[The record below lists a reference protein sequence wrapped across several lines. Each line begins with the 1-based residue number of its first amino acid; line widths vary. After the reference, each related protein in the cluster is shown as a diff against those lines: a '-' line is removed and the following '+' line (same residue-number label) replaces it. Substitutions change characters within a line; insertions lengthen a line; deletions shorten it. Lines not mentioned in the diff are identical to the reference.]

1 LTEGG
6 GAVETVKVSISLP
19 DDLWC
24 QIKEIG
30 DNVSGLIAQA
40 MRDYVARVRLDRA
53 LEETAGAWTD

>member
-1 LTEGG
+1 M
-6 GAVETVKVSISLP
+6 ETVKVSISLP